1 MGARS
6 RNEPG
11 RLSIALAAI
20 LSEAFDDSG
29 KTQAEVAEAA
39 GMSQSQ
45 LSKYLRAVRT
55 LTADELDDLCAALGL
70 SLVDVVTRA
79 DAARRRA
86 P

>member
-1 MGARS
+1 VGARS

-11 RLSIALAAI
+11 RLSVALAAI
-20 LSEAFDDSG
+20 LSEAFDDSE

-55 LTADELDDLCAALGL
+55 LTLDELDDLCQVLDMQL
-70 SLVDVVTRA
+70 LDVVARA
-79 DAARRRA
+79 DALRNR
-86 P
+86 

>member
-11 RLSIALAAI
+11 RLSVALAAI
-20 LSEAFDDSG
+20 LSEAFDDSE

-55 LTADELDDLCAALGL
+55 LTLDELDDLCQVLDMQL
-70 SLVDVVTRA
+70 LDVVARA
-79 DAARRRA
+79 DALRNR
-86 P
+86 

>member
-11 RLSIALAAI
+11 RLSVALAAI
-20 LSEAFDDSG
+20 LTEAFDDSE

-55 LTADELDDLCAALGL
+55 LTIDELDDLCRVLDL
-70 SLVDVVTRA
+70 HLVDVVTRA
-79 DAARRRA
+79 DARRDR
-86 P
+86 